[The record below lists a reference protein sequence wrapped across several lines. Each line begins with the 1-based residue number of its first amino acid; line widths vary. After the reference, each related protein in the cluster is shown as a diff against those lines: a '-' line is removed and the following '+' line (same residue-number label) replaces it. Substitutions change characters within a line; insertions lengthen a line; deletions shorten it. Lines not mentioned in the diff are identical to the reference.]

1 MVGGDGSPWEGRWAL
16 RVSKAALLGRKVC
29 PQPWHCVL
37 QSDLNLLSE
46 LGSAAGGCLV
56 EYEGVSVAL
65 TGQRRRASSCTRS
78 HSLLP
83 CWEASEVS
91 LSPYCFPKPLF
102 YTLVLKQQNSSPS
115 QLHNSSLNPHLGVGE
130 SLIAQIQQKGGTSSG
145 WLTPWH
151 WWANKRKKRIDLP
164 PCITVRPFPQPQTM

>member
-1 MVGGDGSPWEGRWAL
+1 MAHPGRADGLSEWAKQHCWEERCAP
-16 RVSKAALLGRKVC
+16 SLGTEY
-29 PQPWHCVL
+29 VL

-46 LGSAAGGCLV
+46 LESAAGGCQV

-83 CWEASEVS
+83 LLGSFWGLS
-91 LSPYCFPKPLF
+91 LPLLFPKAFVL
-102 YTLVLKQQNSSPS
+102 YLVLKQQNSSPS

-164 PCITVRPFPQPQTM
+164 PCISVRPFPQPQTT